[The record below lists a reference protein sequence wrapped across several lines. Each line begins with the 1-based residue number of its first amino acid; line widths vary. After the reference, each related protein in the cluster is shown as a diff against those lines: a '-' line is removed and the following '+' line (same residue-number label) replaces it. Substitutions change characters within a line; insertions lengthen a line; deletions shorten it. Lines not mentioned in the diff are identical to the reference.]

1 MLRAIVFD
9 FDGVLANSEPLHFQ
23 SFCDVLAAH
32 GIELTETDYYGR
44 YLGYDDAGA
53 FAAIGR
59 DRQRTWSRNE
69 IAGLVRD
76 KAERMT
82 ELEPHVSM
90 LFPGAAEIV
99 RLTAAAVPIAIASG
113 ALGHEIRRVLA
124 REGLTGCFA
133 AIVAAED
140 TPRSKPAPDP
150 YERAVG
156 LLRGASLEDLAPGEC
171 VAIEDSAWGLQSARE
186 AGLRTVGVAQS
197 YAAAELS
204 ADLVIASIGDLNLA
218 RLRKLMDC

>member
-23 SFCDVLAAH
+23 SFRDVLAVH
-32 GIELTETDYYGR
+32 GVDLTEMDYYGR
-44 YLGYDDAGA
+44 YLGFDDAGA

-59 DRQRTWSRNE
+59 DQQRIWSRDE
-69 IAGLVRD
+69 IAGLVWK

-82 ELEPHVSM
+82 ELERHVSM
-90 LFPGAAEIV
+90 LFPGAADIV
-99 RLTAAAVPIAIASG
+99 RQTAATTPIAIASG
-113 ALGHEIRRVLA
+113 ALGHEIRRVLD

-150 YERAVG
+150 YERAVA
-156 LLRGASLEDLAPGEC
+156 LLRGASLEDLKAHEC
-171 VAIEDSAWGLQSARE
+171 VAVEDSVWGLQSARE

-197 YAAAELS
+197 YTADALP
-204 ADLVIASIGDLNLA
+204 ADLVIPSIVEFDIA
-218 RLRKLMDC
+218 RVRSLIDW

>member
-1 MLRAIVFD
+1 MFD

-23 SFCDVLAAH
+23 SFRDVLAAQA
-32 GIELTETDYYGR
+32 IDLTETDYYAR

-53 FAAIGR
+53 FAAMGR
-59 DRQRTWSRNE
+59 DQQRTWSRNE

-76 KAERMT
+76 KAERMS
-82 ELEPHVSM
+82 ELERHVSM

-99 RLTAAAVPIAIASG
+99 RQTAAAIPIAIASG
-113 ALGHEIRRVLA
+113 ALGHEIRRVLD

-150 YERAVG
+150 YEKAVA
-156 LLRGASLEDLAPGEC
+156 LLRGASLENLAPGEC
-171 VAIEDSAWGLQSARE
+171 VAVEDSTWGLQSARE

-197 YAAAELS
+197 YPEGSLS
-204 ADLVIASIGDLNLA
+204 ADLVITSIGDLNLA
-218 RLRKLMDC
+218 RLRRLMDS